1 MRLLA
6 IVPHIW
12 AIFMALI
19 ALKFGTSW
27 AEEGACVAG
36 DLSCSAAPVEV
47 QIVLHNEADEVLNV

>member
-1 MRLLA
+1 
-6 IVPHIW
+6 
-12 AIFMALI
+12 MALI
-19 ALKFGTSW
+19 ALKFGTSL